1 MTLRNNGMTPLRVT
15 VRTMAQ
21 FRAQLV
27 HNLVLRCQHRES
39 HCVCS
44 VVYAVP
50 LENANFGHITCYALW
65 WPVEMTGYV
74 LVRTAFLDSSAH
86 LHYTCYHS
94 SNTMVS
100 TIEGVIY
107 GGSVLL
113 STLAGGLGLHVLSR
127 VPGLDGLN
135 DLSTASYAL
144 YSTLTGLGL
153 LVAVI
158 LYRWP
163 YMESAL
169 TFGQIKGQSFHMQ
182 LIKMTLIYR
191 SRARRLPL
199 GIPKSHHQCRSSRA
213 SHEMDQAIRS
223 YLSIPNPRRWLAIL
237 HRRSRRSFLYFK
249 SPRHFPQTGTYSS
262 ANGAIPWER
271 SLDCRRSRP

>member
-1 MTLRNNGMTPLRVT
+1 
-15 VRTMAQ
+15 
-21 FRAQLV
+21 
-27 HNLVLRCQHRES
+27 
-39 HCVCS
+39 
-44 VVYAVP
+44 
-50 LENANFGHITCYALW
+50 
-65 WPVEMTGYV
+65 
-74 LVRTAFLDSSAH
+74 
-86 LHYTCYHS
+86 
-94 SNTMVS
+94 MVS

-113 STLAGGLGLHVLSR
+113 SPLAGGLGLHVLSR

-169 TFGQIKGQSFHMQ
+169 TFGQIKGQSFHMD
-182 LIKMTLIYR
+182 LIRMTLIYR

-199 GIPKSHHQCRSSRA
+199 GIPKSHHQCRSSRT

-223 YLSIPNPRRWLAIL
+223 YLSISNFRRWMAIL
-237 HRRSRRSFLYFK
+237 HRRSRRSFLYPK
-249 SPRHFPQTGTYSS
+249 PPRYFPQTRAHSTTD
-262 ANGAIPWER
+262 GAISRKW